1 MTRYEMTE
9 HYWNKVFDEIKV
21 VNPEQPIKYAE
32 IEEGIKWL
40 VHDSKN
46 VIDFGCGSGRVLLR
60 AVSLGLTS
68 GLGID
73 LSCKAI
79 ELAKKNADVYHASD
93 SVGFKCGG
101 VEVLRT
107 LPTGDF
113 DGAILFNI
121 IDNMYPS
128 DAMEVIK
135 SLHKL
140 LKFRGR
146 VLMKLNP
153 HYPESH
159 FIENR
164 FYRKI
169 MDHFY
174 LESSGLYLW
183 NMSYEDVEDFL
194 NPYFI
199 IEDYRVINIEDH
211 GVENRLFYLRAM

>member
-1 MTRYEMTE
+1 
-9 HYWNKVFDEIKV
+9 
-21 VNPEQPIKYAE
+21 
-32 IEEGIKWL
+32 
-40 VHDSKN
+40 
-46 VIDFGCGSGRVLLR
+46 
-60 AVSLGLTS
+60 
-68 GLGID
+68 
-73 LSCKAI
+73 
-79 ELAKKNADVYHASD
+79 
-93 SVGFKCGG
+93 
-101 VEVLRT
+101 
-107 LPTGDF
+107 
-113 DGAILFNI
+113 
-121 IDNMYPS
+121 
-128 DAMEVIK
+128 
-135 SLHKL
+135 
-140 LKFRGR
+140 
-146 VLMKLNP
+146 MKLNP